1 MPRSLLKLRPRKELR
16 GLAGAMPP
24 PLYRSLDVE
33 PLLNHTTAT
42 VNISLG
48 LLRLSL
54 CDSVPFNC

>member
-54 CDSVPFNC
+54 